1 MKWSSPILCP
11 HPLRDVRLAAPLDP
25 ATRQREREEQA
36 YARGLE
42 AGENRLREQLLQQ
55 RNELLELQNGVLQ
68 SLRHAALEV
77 ARDTENALLDLAF
90 EVAQK
95 VVAEIPISRE
105 IVEAN
110 LRAALAQVPEATRF
124 LIHLHPDDL
133 ALLRQHGS
141 DLLADPPAH
150 QAMQFIP
157 APHLARGGCL
167 VKTDFGL
174 IDARRETR
182 LELLRPAPTP

>member
-1 MKWSSPILCP
+1 MKWSSPIPCP
-11 HPLRDVRLAAPLDP
+11 LPLRDVRLADP
-25 ATRQREREEQA
+25 ATRQREREEHA

-68 SLRHAALEV
+68 SLRQAALQV
-77 ARDTENALLDLAF
+77 ARDTENTLLDLAF

-105 IVEAN
+105 LVEAN
-110 LRAALAQVPEATRF
+110 LRAALAQVQEATRF

-141 DLLADPPAH
+141 DLLADPPGP
-150 QAMQFIP
+150 QTMQFVP
-157 APHLARGGCL
+157 APQIARGGCL

-182 LELLRPAPTP
+182 LELLRPAHTP

>member
-1 MKWSSPILCP
+1 MKWSSPIPCP
-11 HPLRDVRLAAPLDP
+11 LPLRDVRLADP

-68 SLRHAALEV
+68 SLRQAALQV
-77 ARDTENALLDLAF
+77 ARDTENTLLDLAF

-105 IVEAN
+105 LVEAN
-110 LRAALAQVPEATRF
+110 LRAALAQVQEATRF

-141 DLLADPPAH
+141 DLLADPPGP
-150 QAMQFIP
+150 QTMQFVP
-157 APHLARGGCL
+157 APHIARGGCL

-182 LELLRPAPTP
+182 LELLRPAHTP